1 MFFYLFI
8 YLLIFGF
15 FWEDV
20 LLVMHETVKVDL
32 EPLFRSR
39 PLLFAGCVSS
49 ELLKSKLAVC
59 MIKGES
65 FKMIPCSSLKVKR
78 VRAGIL
84 LSNSSGPL
92 GPWAIVWV
100 ISEGPLVLWVCGLE
114 LRLRDL
120 GNRYVGLGE
129 KSADRLGFCL

>member
-1 MFFYLFI
+1 MPATLWRIPWEDVLLFI

-100 ISEGPLVLWVCGLE
+100 ISEGPLVLWVLWFGVE
-114 LRLRDL
+114 AE
-120 GNRYVGLGE
+120 GLGE
-129 KSADRLGFCL
+129 